1 MNEAGYFG
9 EHLVYESADFE
20 VHIRLGDEGSEL
32 VIAASAP
39 AEIEGDWHHYQLKAA
54 RNFVWSVSDQYV
66 LTTTTVGSVS
76 ILGYYFAAN
85 ARAGEAALQTTAEAL
100 GLYNDLFGPYPRR
113 SLSVVEA
120 DFLDGMEYE
129 GLFFLSK
136 GFYNLYSGGPADYL
150 TAIAAHETAHQWWY
164 SAVANDQALEPWLDE
179 ALSTYSERLYYENIH
194 PQGLDWWWTYR
205 VHYYQP
211 GGWVDGSI
219 YNPEGFRGYRDAIY
233 LNGAL
238 FLEDLR
244 ELVGDEHF
252 FHFLNAYTTK
262 YTHQIVTADRF
273 FDLLD
278 DFTEQDITP
287 LLERYFQ
294 HR

>member
-1 MNEAGYFG
+1 MRAQILKYT
-9 EHLVYESADFE
+9 SAC
-20 VHIRLGDEGSEL
+20 
-32 VIAASAP
+32 
-39 AEIEGDWHHYQLKAA
+39 WHHYQLKAA

-120 DFLDGMEYE
+120 DFLDGMEYD

-136 GFYNLYSGGPADYL
+136 GFYNLYSG
-150 TAIAAHETAHQWWY
+150 QWWY

-194 PQGLDWWWTYR
+194 PQGLDWWWT
-205 VHYYQP
+205 
-211 GGWVDGSI
+211 GGHTVCTIISQ
-219 YNPEGFRGYRDAIY
+219 A
-233 LNGAL
+233 
-238 FLEDLR
+238 
-244 ELVGDEHF
+244 VG
-252 FHFLNAYTTK
+252 
-262 YTHQIVTADRF
+262 
-273 FDLLD
+273 
-278 DFTEQDITP
+278 
-287 LLERYFQ
+287 
-294 HR
+294 